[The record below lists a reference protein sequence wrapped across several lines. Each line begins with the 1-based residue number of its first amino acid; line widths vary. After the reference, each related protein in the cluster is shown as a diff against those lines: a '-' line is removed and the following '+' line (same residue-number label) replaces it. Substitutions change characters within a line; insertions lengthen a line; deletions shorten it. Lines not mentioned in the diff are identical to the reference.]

1 MSHTI
6 ECIHM
11 FTALD
16 TGLLLGGCNK
26 IKYIHSYFCPTWAMA
41 DACAYVVHSDVLRTS
56 LKELWLP
63 KKFKR
68 DISRELQSRC
78 RVELYIMTHY
88 V

>member
-6 ECIHM
+6 EIYTCSLHLI
-11 FTALD
+11 LD
-16 TGLLLGGCNK
+16 CYWVAVTE

-41 DACAYVVHSDVLRTS
+41 DACAHSDVLRTS
-56 LKELWLP
+56 LKGLWLS